1 METDVAV
8 NLSVK
13 DVPDDLAQRL
23 RERAERNHRS
33 LQGELMSILSQ
44 AVETAPAP
52 STPSRSPS
60 PADAIPGVDSS
71 RCWLQ
76 GWKTVEYLAAERRST
91 GWKPHPSLAQA
102 PLAVDIIRADRDSR

>member
-1 METDVAV
+1 VAV

-13 DVPDDLAQRL
+13 DVPEDLAQRL

-44 AVETAPAP
+44 AVDVPAGRAAPA
-52 STPSRSPS
+52 SATSSL
-60 PADAIPGVDSS
+60 DTGPGEDSS

-76 GWKTVEYLAAERRST
+76 GWKTVEHLAAERRAT
-91 GWKPHPSLAQA
+91 GWEPHPSLAQV

>member
-1 METDVAV
+1 VAV

-33 LQGELMSILSQ
+33 LQGELMFILTQ
-44 AVETAPAP
+44 AVEAVPALASPGRPMP
-52 STPSRSPS
+52 SAGALPSGDP
-60 PADAIPGVDSS
+60 S

-76 GWKTVEYLAAERRST
+76 GWKTLEHLAAERRAS

-102 PLAVDIIRADRDSR
+102 PLAVDIVRADRDSR